1 MKRIQ
6 IEIKNGYGIVD
17 FNHTFEYEDGKNGSY
32 CHFYGLY
39 AQNGTMKS
47 SFAKTLSNYSKE
59 EAVADEIYQVSGS
72 CTVSGIDPE
81 NILSYPSYD
90 GRVYLSDNA
99 AYLVANQEAKD
110 VYAKASKDVIEAFNK
125 LKSKVS
131 GVTKTKD
138 DNSEVVI
145 EDYYRRFVSKE
156 QVNSVTLPAVIT
168 LLRASLPEIKQ
179 GKIQFCDI
187 SLNVFNSSNFKKFI
201 TNKKY
206 RNFFGSLVK
215 AYDEMCASPTYFRGG
230 FDSSSA
236 HKLIKAL
243 DKSNYFSAKHEV
255 VLRDNEDRTTKNIN
269 NKEELENYLKTDFD
283 RIIERYPDLKPAL
296 NQLIADFS
304 VGTNGEARR
313 IIEDK
318 SRRDILLFMGDED
331 RFYKNMWFGYLS
343 GCIEEIENLL
353 KVHDGSKSKIEEAL
367 EKADDAD
374 TEWQDVKDVFND
386 RFSSLPY
393 RIDIVNKKDTIVED
407 LVPPVFE
414 FKFRN
419 PRNPSM
425 PYKEHPDNS
434 GQLSML
440 GRVLSNGER
449 KALYLL
455 NIIFDVKKKLKDGV
469 DTLLILDDIV
479 ESFDYRNKYAFFEYL
494 QELASQNSQLYII
507 SLTHNFD
514 FFRLVYEKL
523 YPKNEKQFRLV
534 ISDENNNLSA
544 EEMFDPRVFGNYK
557 KDAATDKS
565 AWVTM
570 IPFARN
576 IVEFQHGKSHDDYK
590 KLTRALH
597 TLDNEVTIGHIQQ
610 YLQTIVKVADT
621 PFDKSLN
628 IHEAIIMHAKEV
640 AAATSDGFSLKDNL
654 VLAIGTRLCIERYI
668 ISKISE
674 EDYRNAVSKE
684 RDLTRKLLILY
695 SNNCSDPNKQIY
707 LKMFNKAAAIVDGTI
722 HINSFMYEPLVDVGT
737 WEMKKMFNEIYDKTN
752 PLGEL

>member
-1 MKRIQ
+1 MKSIQ

-17 FNHTFEYEDGKNGSY
+17 FNHDFVYEDGKNGSY

-47 SFAKTLSNYSKE
+47 SFAKTLFNYSKGI
-59 EAVADEIYQVSGS
+59 AVSDEIYQIPGS
-72 CTVSGIDPE
+72 CVVSGIEQE
-81 NILSYPSYD
+81 NVLSYPSYD
-90 GRVYLSDNA
+90 GRVCLSENA
-99 AYLVANQEAKD
+99 TYLVANQEAKD
-110 VYAKASKDVIEAFNK
+110 VYAEASKDVIKAFDK

-131 GVTKTKD
+131 VVTKTKD
-138 DNSEVVI
+138 DDSETVI

-156 QVNSVTLPAVIT
+156 QADSVTLPAVIA
-168 LLRASLPEIKQ
+168 LLKANLPEIKQ
-179 GKIQFCDI
+179 GKAQFCDI
-187 SLNVFNSSNFKKFI
+187 SLRVFNSANFRNFI
-201 TNKKY
+201 TKERY
-206 RNFFGSLVK
+206 RGVFDRLVK
-215 AYDEMCASPTYFRGG
+215 AYDAMCASPTYYREG

-236 HKLIKAL
+236 HTLIKAL
-243 DKSNYFSAKHEV
+243 EKSKYFNAKHEV
-255 VLRDNEDRTTKNIN
+255 VLRDSEDKRTKNIN
-269 NKEELENYLKTDFD
+269 NKEEMESYLKTDFD
-283 RIIERYPDLKPAL
+283 RIVEADPGIKKPL
-296 NQLIADFS
+296 DQLIADFS

-343 GCIEEIENLL
+343 GCVEEIENLL
-353 KVHDGSKSKIEEAL
+353 KVNDESKSKIEEAL
-367 EKADDAD
+367 KKADAAD

-393 RIDIVNKKDTIVED
+393 RIDIANKKDAIVED
-407 LVPPVFE
+407 LISPIFE

-425 PYKEHPDNS
+425 PYKERPDNS
-434 GQLSML
+434 GQLSVL

-469 DTLLILDDIV
+469 DTLLVLDDV
-479 ESFDYRNKYAFFEYL
+479 MESFDYRNKYAFFEYL
-494 QELASQNSQLYII
+494 QELASQNSHLYII

-544 EEMFDPRVFGNYK
+544 EEMFDPRVFGKYK

-590 KLTRALH
+590 ELTKALH
-597 TLDNEVTIGHIQQ
+597 TINNDVTIEDIQQ
-610 YLQTIVKVADT
+610 YLQSIISVADT
-621 PFDKSLN
+621 PFNRSLS
-628 IHEAIIMHAKEV
+628 IYEAIIMHAKEV

-695 SNNCSDPNKQIY
+695 SNNCSDPNKQTY

>member
-1 MKRIQ
+1 MKSIQ
-6 IEIKNGYGIVD
+6 IEIKNSYGIVD
-17 FNHTFEYEDGKNGSY
+17 LKHNFEYKGDTKEGCCN
-32 CHFYGLY
+32 FYGLY

-47 SFAKTLSNYSKE
+47 SFAKTLLNRSKGLTIS
-59 EAVADEIYQVSGS
+59 DEIYNILGS
-72 CTVSGIDPE
+72 CTVSGIEPE

-90 GRVYLSDNA
+90 GRVYLSESA
-99 AYLVANQEAKD
+99 THLVANQEAKK
-110 VYAKASKDVIEAFNK
+110 VYAEASKDVIEAFSK
-125 LKSKVS
+125 LKSKIS
-131 GVTKTKD
+131 EVTKTKD
-138 DNSEVVI
+138 DGGETVI

-156 QVNSVTLPAVIT
+156 QVDSVTLPAVIT
-168 LLRASLPEIKQ
+168 LLKANLSEIKQ
-179 GKIQFCDI
+179 GKIQFCDMPL
-187 SLNVFNSSNFKKFI
+187 SVFNSDNFRKFI
-201 TNKKY
+201 TKKEY
-206 RNFFGSLVK
+206 RGTFDRLVK
-215 AYDEMCASPTYFRGG
+215 AYDDMRSSPTYFREG

-236 HKLIKAL
+236 YTLIKAL
-243 DKSNYFSAKHEV
+243 DKSKYFKAKHEV
-255 VLRDNEDRTTKNIN
+255 VLRDNEDKTTENIN
-269 NKEELENYLKTDFD
+269 SKEELETYLKTDFD
-283 RIIERYPDLKPAL
+283 RIIEKYPGLESAL
-296 NQLIADFS
+296 NRLIADFS
-304 VGTNGEARR
+304 VGTKGEVRR

-331 RFYKNMWFGYLS
+331 RFYKNMWFGYLR
-343 GCIEEIENLL
+343 GCVEEIENLL
-353 KVHDGSKSKIEEAL
+353 KVHDYSKSKIEEAL
-367 EKADDAD
+367 EKADKAD
-374 TEWQDVKDVFND
+374 TEWKDVIDIFND

-393 RIDIVNKKDTIVED
+393 RIDIANKKDAIVED
-407 LVPPVFE
+407 LVSPIFE

-425 PYKEHPDNS
+425 PYRERPDNL
-434 GQLSML
+434 GQLSVL

-469 DTLLILDDIV
+469 DTLLVLDDVV

-494 QELASQNSQLYII
+494 QELASQNSHLYII

-523 YPKNEKQFRLV
+523 YPKNKEQFRLV

-576 IVEFQHGKSHDDYK
+576 IVEFQHGKTHDDYK
-590 KLTRALH
+590 ELTRALH
-597 TLDNEVTIGHIQQ
+597 TMSSNVTVGDVQQ
-610 YLQTIVKVADT
+610 CLQSIISITDT
-621 PFDKSLN
+621 PFDRSLN
-628 IHEAIIMHAKEV
+628 IHKAIILYAKEV
-640 AAATSDGFSLKDNL
+640 AADTSDGFSLKDNL

-668 ISKISE
+668 ISKISK
-674 EDYRNAVSKE
+674 EDYSNAVSKE

-695 SNNCSDPNKQIY
+695 SNNCSDPKKQT
-707 LKMFNKAAAIVDGTI
+707 LSKMFNKAVAIVDGTI
-722 HINSFMYEPLVDVGT
+722 HINSFMYEPLVDIGT

>member
-1 MKRIQ
+1 MKSIQ

-17 FNHTFEYEDGKNGSY
+17 FKHDFKYEDDKNGNY

-47 SFAKTLSNYSKE
+47 SFAKTLSNYSKG

-81 NILSYPSYD
+81 NILSYPSYG

-110 VYAKASKDVIEAFNK
+110 VYTKASKDVIEAFNK

-131 GVTKTKD
+131 EVTKTKD
-138 DNSEVVI
+138 GGDEAII
-145 EDYYRRFVSKE
+145 EDYYRRFVTKE
-156 QVNSVTLPAVIT
+156 EVVSITLPAVIT
-168 LLRASLPEIKQ
+168 LLKANLPEIKK
-179 GKIQFCDI
+179 GKIQFCDV

-201 TNKKY
+201 TKEKY
-206 RNFFGSLVK
+206 RGLFDRLVK
-215 AYDEMCASPTYFRGG
+215 AYDEMRASPTYYREG

-236 HKLIKAL
+236 HTLIKAL
-243 DKSNYFSAKHEV
+243 EKSKYFNAKHEV
-255 VLRDNEDRTTKNIN
+255 VLKDGEDKRTKNIN

-283 RIIERYPDLKPAL
+283 RIIEKYPDPGDALKK
-296 NQLIADFS
+296 LIEDFS

-353 KVHDGSKSKIEEAL
+353 KVNDESKSKIEEAL
-367 EKADDAD
+367 KNADNAD
-374 TEWQDVKDVFND
+374 TDWQDVIDIFND

-393 RIDIVNKKDTIVED
+393 RIDIANKKDAIVED
-407 LVPPVFE
+407 LISPIFE

-425 PYKEHPDNS
+425 PYRERPDNS

-469 DTLLILDDIV
+469 DTLLVLDDVV
-479 ESFDYRNKYAFFEYL
+479 ESFDYRNKYTFFEYL
-494 QELASQNSQLYII
+494 QELASQNNHLYII

-523 YPKNEKQFRLV
+523 YPKNEEQFRLV

-576 IVEFQHGKSHDDYK
+576 IVEFQHGKTQQYK
-590 KLTRALH
+590 ELTRALH
-597 TLDNEVTIGHIQQ
+597 TMISNVTVGDIQQ
-610 YLQTIVKVADT
+610 YLQSIISVTGT
-621 PFDKSLN
+621 PFDESLN
-628 IHEAIIMHAKEV
+628 IHEAIILYAKEV
-640 AAATSDGFSLKDNL
+640 AADTSDGFSLKDNL
-654 VLAIGTRLCIERYI
+654 VLAIGTRLCYQ
-668 ISKISE
+668 
-674 EDYRNAVSKE
+674 
-684 RDLTRKLLILY
+684 
-695 SNNCSDPNKQIY
+695 SNIRRRLQECCKQR
-707 LKMFNKAAAIVDGTI
+707 A
-722 HINSFMYEPLVDVGT
+722 
-737 WEMKKMFNEIYDKTN
+737 
-752 PLGEL
+752 

>member
-1 MKRIQ
+1 MKSIQ

-17 FNHTFEYEDGKNGSY
+17 FKHKFEYKDGTTGGCCN
-32 CHFYGLY
+32 FYGLY

-47 SFAKTLSNYSKE
+47 SFAKTLSNYSKGD
-59 EAVADEIYQVSGS
+59 AVADEIYQVSGS
-72 CTVSGIDPE
+72 CTVSGIEPE

-90 GRVYLSDNA
+90 GRVYLSENA
-99 AYLVANQEAKD
+99 TYLVANQEAKE
-110 VYAKASKDVIEAFNK
+110 VYAEASKDVIKAFNK
-125 LKSKVS
+125 LKSKIS
-131 GVTKTKD
+131 EVTKTKD
-138 DNSEVVI
+138 GDGATVI
-145 EDYYRRFVSKE
+145 EDYYRRFITKE
-156 QVNSVTLPAVIT
+156 QVASITLPAVIT
-168 LLRASLPEIKQ
+168 LLKANLPEIKK
-179 GKIQFCDI
+179 GKIQFCDV
-187 SLNVFNSSNFKKFI
+187 SLNMFNSSNFKKFI
-201 TNKKY
+201 TKKEY
-206 RNFFGSLVK
+206 RGLFDRLVK
-215 AYDEMCASPTYFRGG
+215 AYDEMCASPTYYREG

-243 DKSNYFSAKHEV
+243 EKSKYFNAKHEV
-255 VLRDNEDRTTKNIN
+255 VLKDGEDKRTKNIN

-283 RIIERYPDLKPAL
+283 RIIEKYPDLGDAL
-296 NQLIADFS
+296 KKLIEDFS

-353 KVHDGSKSKIEEAL
+353 KVNDESKSKIEEAL
-367 EKADDAD
+367 KNADNAD
-374 TEWQDVKDVFND
+374 TDWQDVIDIFND

-393 RIDIVNKKDTIVED
+393 RIDIANKKDAIVED
-407 LVPPVFE
+407 LISPIFE

-425 PYKEHPDNS
+425 PYKERPDNS

-455 NIIFDVKKKLKDGV
+455 NIIFDVKKKLKDGA
-469 DTLLILDDIV
+469 DTLLVLDDVV

-523 YPKNEKQFRLV
+523 YPKNKEQFRLV
-534 ISDENNNLSA
+534 ISDEKNNLSA

-557 KDAATDKS
+557 KDATTDKS

-590 KLTRALH
+590 ELTKALH
-597 TLDNEVTIGHIQQ
+597 TINNDVTIEDIQQ
-610 YLQTIVKVADT
+610 YLQSIISVADT
-621 PFDKSLN
+621 PFNRSLS
-628 IHEAIIMHAKEV
+628 IYEAIIMHAKEV

-695 SNNCSDPNKQIY
+695 SNNCSDPNKQTY

-737 WEMKKMFNEIYDKTN
+737 WEMKKMFNEICNKTN

>member
-17 FNHTFEYEDGKNGSY
+17 FKHDFKYEDDKNGNY

-47 SFAKTLSNYSKE
+47 SFAKTLSNYSKG

-72 CTVSGIDPE
+72 CTVSGIDPA

-90 GRVYLSDNA
+90 GRVYLSENA
-99 AYLVANQEAKD
+99 TYLVANQEAKE
-110 VYAKASKDVIEAFNK
+110 VYAEASKDVIKAFNK
-125 LKSKVS
+125 LKSKIS
-131 GVTKTKD
+131 EVTKTKD
-138 DNSEVVI
+138 GDGATVI
-145 EDYYRRFVSKE
+145 EDYYRRFITKE
-156 QVNSVTLPAVIT
+156 QVASITLPAVIT
-168 LLRASLPEIKQ
+168 LLKANLPEIKK
-179 GKIQFCDI
+179 GKIQFCDV
-187 SLNVFNSSNFKKFI
+187 SLNMFNSSNFKKFI
-201 TNKKY
+201 TKKEY
-206 RNFFGSLVK
+206 RGLFDRLVK
-215 AYDEMCASPTYFRGG
+215 AYDEMCASPTYYREG

-243 DKSNYFSAKHEV
+243 EKSKYFNAKHEV
-255 VLRDNEDRTTKNIN
+255 VLKDGEDKRTKNIN

-283 RIIERYPDLKPAL
+283 RIIEKYPDLGDAL
-296 NQLIADFS
+296 KKLIEDFS

-353 KVHDGSKSKIEEAL
+353 KVNDESKSKIEEAL
-367 EKADDAD
+367 KNADNAD
-374 TEWQDVKDVFND
+374 TDWQDVIDIFND

-393 RIDIVNKKDTIVED
+393 RIDIANKKDAIVED
-407 LVPPVFE
+407 LISPIFE

-425 PYKEHPDNS
+425 PYKERPDNS

-455 NIIFDVKKKLKDGV
+455 NIIFDVKKKLKDGA
-469 DTLLILDDIV
+469 DTLLVLDDVV

-494 QELASQNSQLYII
+494 QELASQNSHLYII

-523 YPKNEKQFRLV
+523 YPKNKEQFRLV
-534 ISDENNNLSA
+534 ISDEKNNLSA
-544 EEMFDPRVFGNYK
+544 EEMFDPRVFGSYK
-557 KDAATDKS
+557 KDAARDKS

-597 TLDNEVTIGHIQQ
+597 TIDNEATVGHIQQ
-610 YLQTIVKVADT
+610 YLQTIVNIADT

-628 IHEAIIMHAKEV
+628 IHEAIIMRAKEV
-640 AAATSDGFSLKDNL
+640 AAATSDCFSLKDNL

-737 WEMKKMFNEIYDKTN
+737 WEMKKMFNEICNKTN

>member
-1 MKRIQ
+1 
-6 IEIKNGYGIVD
+6 
-17 FNHTFEYEDGKNGSY
+17 
-32 CHFYGLY
+32 
-39 AQNGTMKS
+39 MKS
-47 SFAKTLSNYSKE
+47 SFAKTLLNRSKGLTIS
-59 EAVADEIYQVSGS
+59 DEIYNILGS
-72 CTVSGIDPE
+72 CTVSGIEPE

-90 GRVYLSDNA
+90 GRVYLSESA
-99 AYLVANQEAKD
+99 THLVANQEAKK
-110 VYAKASKDVIEAFNK
+110 VYAEASKDVIEAFSK
-125 LKSKVS
+125 LKSKIS
-131 GVTKTKD
+131 EVTKTKD
-138 DNSEVVI
+138 DGSETVI

-156 QVNSVTLPAVIT
+156 QVDSVTLPAVIT
-168 LLRASLPEIKQ
+168 LLRANLSEVKQ
-179 GKIQFCDI
+179 GKIQFCDMPL
-187 SLNVFNSSNFKKFI
+187 SVFNSDNFRKFI
-201 TNKKY
+201 TKKEY
-206 RNFFGSLVK
+206 RGTFDRLVK
-215 AYDEMCASPTYFRGG
+215 AYDEMRSSPTYFREG

-236 HKLIKAL
+236 YTLIKAL
-243 DKSNYFSAKHEV
+243 DKSKYFKAKHGV
-255 VLRDNEDRTTKNIN
+255 VLRDNEDKTTESIN
-269 NKEELENYLKTDFD
+269 SKEELETYLKTDFD
-283 RIIERYPDLKPAL
+283 RIIEKYPGLESAL
-296 NQLIADFS
+296 NRLIADFS
-304 VGTNGEARR
+304 VGTKGEVRR

-331 RFYKNMWFGYLS
+331 RFYKNMWFGYLR
-343 GCIEEIENLL
+343 GCVEEIENLL
-353 KVHDGSKSKIEEAL
+353 KVHDYSKSKIEEAL
-367 EKADDAD
+367 EKADKAD
-374 TEWQDVKDVFND
+374 TEWKDVIDIFND

-393 RIDIVNKKDTIVED
+393 RIDIANKKDAIVED
-407 LVPPVFE
+407 LVSPIFE

-425 PYKEHPDNS
+425 PYRERPDNL
-434 GQLSML
+434 GQLSVL

-469 DTLLILDDIV
+469 DTLLVLDDVV

-494 QELASQNSQLYII
+494 QELASQNSHLYII

-523 YPKNEKQFRLV
+523 YPKNKKQFRLV

-544 EEMFDPRVFGNYK
+544 EEMFDSRVFGNYK

-576 IVEFQHGKSHDDYK
+576 IVEFQHDKTHDDYK
-590 KLTRALH
+590 ELTRALH
-597 TLDNEVTIGHIQQ
+597 TMSSNVTVGDIQQ
-610 YLQTIVKVADT
+610 CLQSIISVTDT
-621 PFDKSLN
+621 PFDESLN
-628 IHEAIIMHAKEV
+628 IHEVIILHAKEV
-640 AAATSDGFSLKDNL
+640 AADTSDGFSLKNNL

>member
-1 MKRIQ
+1 MKSIQ
-6 IEIKNGYGIVD
+6 IEIKNSYGIVD
-17 FNHTFEYEDGKNGSY
+17 FNHNFEYKGDTKEGCCN
-32 CHFYGLY
+32 FYGLY

-47 SFAKTLSNYSKE
+47 SFAKTLLNRSKGLTIS
-59 EAVADEIYQVSGS
+59 DEIYNILGS
-72 CTVSGIDPE
+72 CTVSGIEPE

-90 GRVYLSDNA
+90 GRVYLSESA
-99 AYLVANQEAKD
+99 THLVANQEAKK
-110 VYAKASKDVIEAFNK
+110 VYAEASKDVIETFSK
-125 LKSKVS
+125 LKSKIS
-131 GVTKTKD
+131 EVTKTKD
-138 DNSEVVI
+138 DGSETVI

-156 QVNSVTLPAVIT
+156 QVDSVTLPAVIT
-168 LLRASLPEIKQ
+168 LLRANLSEIKQ
-179 GKIQFCDI
+179 GKIQFCDMPL
-187 SLNVFNSSNFKKFI
+187 SVFNSDNFRKFI
-201 TNKKY
+201 TKKEY
-206 RNFFGSLVK
+206 RGTFDRLVK
-215 AYDEMCASPTYFRGG
+215 AYDEMRSSPTYFREG

-236 HKLIKAL
+236 YTLIKAL
-243 DKSNYFSAKHEV
+243 DKSKYFKAKHGV
-255 VLRDNEDRTTKNIN
+255 VLRDNEDKTTESIN
-269 NKEELENYLKTDFD
+269 SKEELETYLKTDFD
-283 RIIERYPDLKPAL
+283 RIIEKYPGLESAL
-296 NQLIADFS
+296 NRLIADFS
-304 VGTNGEARR
+304 VGTKGEVRR

-331 RFYKNMWFGYLS
+331 RFYKNMWFGYLR
-343 GCIEEIENLL
+343 GCVEEIENLL
-353 KVHDGSKSKIEEAL
+353 KVHDYSKSKIEEAL
-367 EKADDAD
+367 EKADKAD
-374 TEWQDVKDVFND
+374 TEWKDVIDIFND

-393 RIDIVNKKDTIVED
+393 RIDIANKKDAIVED
-407 LVPPVFE
+407 LVSPIFE

-425 PYKEHPDNS
+425 PYRERPDNL
-434 GQLSML
+434 GQLSVL

-469 DTLLILDDIV
+469 DTLLVLDDVV

-494 QELASQNSQLYII
+494 QELASQNSHLYII

-523 YPKNEKQFRLV
+523 YPKNKKQFRLV

-544 EEMFDPRVFGNYK
+544 EEMFDSRVFGNYK

-576 IVEFQHGKSHDDYK
+576 IVEFQHDKTHDDYK
-590 KLTRALH
+590 ELTRALH
-597 TLDNEVTIGHIQQ
+597 TMSSNVTVGDIQQ
-610 YLQTIVKVADT
+610 CLQSIISVTDT

-628 IHEAIIMHAKEV
+628 IHEAIILHAKEV
-640 AAATSDGFSLKDNL
+640 AADTSDGFSLKNNL

-674 EDYRNAVSKE
+674 EDYINAVSKE

-695 SNNCSDPNKQIY
+695 SNNCSDPNKQTY

>member
-1 MKRIQ
+1 MKSIQ

-17 FNHTFEYEDGKNGSY
+17 FKHKFEYKDGTTRGCCN
-32 CHFYGLY
+32 FYGLY

-47 SFAKTLSNYSKE
+47 SFAKTLFNYSKG
-59 EAVADEIYQVSGS
+59 VVVSDEIYQIPGS
-72 CTVSGIDPE
+72 CVVSGIEQE

-90 GRVYLSDNA
+90 GRVYLSENA
-99 AYLVANQEAKD
+99 TYLVANQEAKKI
-110 VYAKASKDVIEAFNK
+110 YAEASKDVIEAFNK
-125 LKSKVS
+125 LKSKIS
-131 GVTKTKD
+131 EVTKKKD
-138 DNSEVVI
+138 GDSESVI
-145 EDYYRRFVSKE
+145 EDYYYRFVSEE

-168 LLRASLPEIKQ
+168 LLRANLPEIKQ

-187 SLNVFNSSNFKKFI
+187 SLNVFNSFNFKKFI

-206 RNFFGSLVK
+206 RGFFGSLVK
-215 AYDEMCASPTYFRGG
+215 AYDEMCASPTYYREG

-236 HKLIKAL
+236 HTLIKAL
-243 DKSNYFSAKHEV
+243 EKSKYFNAKHEV
-255 VLRDNEDRTTKNIN
+255 VLKDGEDKRTKNIN

-283 RIIERYPDLKPAL
+283 RIIELYPNLKAAL

-304 VGTNGEARR
+304 VGTNGEVRR

-343 GCIEEIENLL
+343 GCIEEIESLL

-367 EKADDAD
+367 KKADNAD
-374 TEWQDVKDVFND
+374 TEWQDVIDIFND

-393 RIDIVNKKDTIVED
+393 RIDIANKKDAIVED
-407 LVPPVFE
+407 LVSPIFE

-425 PYKEHPDNS
+425 PYKERPDNS

-469 DTLLILDDIV
+469 DTLLVLDDVV

-494 QELASQNSQLYII
+494 QELVSQNSHLYII

-523 YPKNEKQFRLV
+523 YPKNEEQFRLV

-544 EEMFDPRVFGNYK
+544 EEMFNPRVFGNYK
-557 KDAATDKS
+557 KDAAIDKS

-576 IVEFQHGKSHDDYK
+576 IVEFQHGKTQQYK
-590 KLTRALH
+590 ELTRALH
-597 TLDNEVTIGHIQQ
+597 TMSSNVTVGDIQQ
-610 YLQTIVKVADT
+610 YLQSIISVTGT
-621 PFDKSLN
+621 PFDESLN
-628 IHEAIIMHAKEV
+628 IHEAIILYAKEV
-640 AAATSDGFSLKDNL
+640 AADTSDGFSLKDNL

-668 ISKISE
+668 ISLISE

-695 SNNCSDPNKQIY
+695 SNSCSDSNKQT
-707 LKMFNKAAAIVDGTI
+707 LSKMFNKAAAIVDGTI

-737 WEMKKMFNEIYDKTN
+737 WEMKKIFNEIYHETN

>member
-1 MKRIQ
+1 MKSIQ
-6 IEIKNGYGIVD
+6 IEIKNGYGIVNFKHNFD
-17 FNHTFEYEDGKNGSY
+17 YEDGKNGSY

-47 SFAKTLSNYSKE
+47 SFAKTLSNYSKG

-72 CTVSGIDPE
+72 CTVLGIDPE
-81 NILSYPSYD
+81 NILSYPSYG
-90 GRVYLSDNA
+90 GRVYLSESA
-99 AYLVANQEAKD
+99 TYLVANQGAKD

-125 LKSKVS
+125 LKSKIS
-131 GVTKTKD
+131 EVTKTKD
-138 DNSEVVI
+138 DDSEAVI
-145 EDYYRRFVSKE
+145 EDYYRRFVSKK
-156 QVNSVTLPAVIT
+156 QVDSVTLPAVIT
-168 LLRASLPEIKQ
+168 LLKANLPKIKQ

-201 TNKKY
+201 TNEKY
-206 RNFFGSLVK
+206 SGLFGGLVK
-215 AYDEMCASPTYFRGG
+215 AYDEMRASPTYYREG

-236 HKLIKAL
+236 HTLIRAL
-243 DKSNYFSAKHEV
+243 EKSKYFNAEHEV
-255 VLRDNEDRTTKNIN
+255 VLKDSENKRTKNIN

-283 RIIERYPDLKPAL
+283 RIIESYPNLRAAL
-296 NQLIADFS
+296 NQLIVDFS
-304 VGTNGEARR
+304 IGTNSEVRR
-313 IIEDK
+313 IIEDE

-353 KVHDGSKSKIEEAL
+353 KVHNEAEPKIKEAL
-367 EKADDAD
+367 EKADNAG
-374 TEWQDVKDVFND
+374 TEWQNVVDIFND

-393 RIDIVNKKDTIVED
+393 RIDIVNKKDTIVDD
-407 LVPPVFE
+407 LVSPIFE

-419 PRNPSM
+419 PRKPHK
-425 PYKEHPDNS
+425 PYTERPDNS
-434 GQLSML
+434 GQLGML

-455 NIIFDVKKKLKDGV
+455 NIIFDVKKKLNDGV
-469 DTLLILDDIV
+469 DILLVLDDVV

-494 QELASQNSQLYII
+494 QELASQNSHLYII

-523 YPKNEKQFRLV
+523 YPKNKEQFRLV
-534 ISDENNNLSA
+534 ISDEKNNLTT

-557 KDAATDKS
+557 KDATKDKS

-576 IVEFQHGKSHDDYK
+576 IVEFQYGKDHDGYK
-590 KLTRALH
+590 ELTKALH
-597 TLDNEVTIGHIQQ
+597 TINNDVTIEDIQQ
-610 YLQTIVKVADT
+610 YLQSIISVADT
-621 PFDKSLN
+621 PFNRSLS
-628 IHEAIIMHAKEV
+628 IYEAIIMHAKKV
-640 AAATSDGFSLKDNL
+640 AATTSDGFSLKDNL

-695 SNNCSDPNKQIY
+695 SNNCSDPNKQTY
-707 LKMFNKAAAIVDGTI
+707 LKMFNKAATIVDGTI

-737 WEMKKMFNEIYDKTN
+737 WEMKKTFNEIYEKTN

>member
-1 MKRIQ
+1 MKSIQ

-17 FNHTFEYEDGKNGSY
+17 FNHDFVYEDGKNGSY

-47 SFAKTLSNYSKE
+47 SFAKTLLDHSKGL
-59 EAVADEIYQVSGS
+59 VVSDEIYNIPGI
-72 CTVSGIDPE
+72 CTVSGIEPE

-90 GRVYLSDNA
+90 GRVWLSDSA
-99 AYLVANQEAKD
+99 TYLVANQEAKD
-110 VYAKASKDVIEAFNK
+110 VYAKASKDVVEAFNK
-125 LKSKVS
+125 LKSKIS
-131 GVTKTKD
+131 EVTKMKD
-138 DNSEVVI
+138 DDSKSAI

-156 QVNSVTLPAVIT
+156 QVDSVTLPAVIT
-168 LLRASLPEIKQ
+168 LLRANLPEIKQ

-187 SLNVFNSSNFKKFI
+187 SLNVFNSFNFKKFI

-206 RNFFGSLVK
+206 RGFFGNLVK
-215 AYDEMCASPTYFRGG
+215 AYDEMCASPTYYREG

-236 HKLIKAL
+236 HTLIKAL
-243 DKSNYFSAKHEV
+243 EKSKYFNAKHEV
-255 VLRDNEDRTTKNIN
+255 VLKDGEDKRTKNIN

-343 GCIEEIENLL
+343 GCVEEIENLL
-353 KVHDGSKSKIEEAL
+353 KVHDESKSKIEEAL
-367 EKADDAD
+367 KKADDAE
-374 TEWQDVKDVFND
+374 TEWQDVIDIFND

-393 RIDIVNKKDTIVED
+393 RIDIANKKDTIVED
-407 LVPPVFE
+407 LVSPVFE

-419 PRNPSM
+419 PRNPGM
-425 PYKEHPDNS
+425 PYKERPDNS
-434 GQLSML
+434 GQLSIL
-440 GRVLSNGER
+440 GRALSNGER

-455 NIIFDVKKKLKDGV
+455 NIICDVKKKLKDGV
-469 DTLLILDDIV
+469 DTLLVLDDVV

-523 YPKNEKQFRLV
+523 YPKNKEQFRLV
-534 ISDENNNLSA
+534 ISDEKNNLSA

-576 IVEFQHGKSHDDYK
+576 IVEFQYGKDHVDYK
-590 KLTRALH
+590 ELTKALH
-597 TLDNEVTIGHIQQ
+597 TINNDVTIEDIQQ
-610 YLQTIVKVADT
+610 YLQSIISVADT
-621 PFDKSLN
+621 PFNRSLS
-628 IHEAIIMHAKEV
+628 IYEAIIIHAKEV

-674 EDYRNAVSKE
+674 EDYRKAVSKE

-707 LKMFNKAAAIVDGTI
+707 LKMFNKAAAIVDGAI

-737 WEMKKMFNEIYDKTN
+737 WEMKKMFNDIYHRTN

>member
-1 MKRIQ
+1 MKSIQ
-6 IEIKNGYGIVD
+6 IEIKNSYGIVD
-17 FNHTFEYEDGKNGSY
+17 FKHNFEYKDDTKGS
-32 CHFYGLY
+32 CCNFYGLY

-47 SFAKTLSNYSKE
+47 SFAKTLLNHSKGL
-59 EAVADEIYQVSGS
+59 VVSDEIYNIPGS
-72 CTVSGIDPE
+72 CIVSGIEPE

-90 GRVYLSDNA
+90 GRVYLFESA
-99 AYLVANQEAKD
+99 THLVANQEAKD
-110 VYAKASKDVIEAFNK
+110 VYAKASKDVIEAFGK
-125 LKSKVS
+125 LKSKIS
-131 GVTKTKD
+131 EVTKTKGD
-138 DNSEVVI
+138 DSEAVI

-156 QVNSVTLPAVIT
+156 KVNSVTLPAVIT
-168 LLRASLPEIKQ
+168 LLRANLPEIKQ

-187 SLNVFNSSNFKKFI
+187 PLNVFNSDNFRKFI
-201 TNKKY
+201 TKEKY
-206 RNFFGSLVK
+206 RGTFGRLVK
-215 AYDEMCASPTYFRGG
+215 AYDEMRSSPTYFREG

-236 HKLIKAL
+236 SKLIKAL
-243 DKSNYFSAKHEV
+243 EKSNYFNAKHEV
-255 VLRDNEDRTTKNIN
+255 VLRDNEDRATKNIN
-269 NKEELENYLKTDFD
+269 SKEELENYLKTDLD
-283 RIIERYPDLKPAL
+283 RIIEKYPNLRDAL

-353 KVHDGSKSKIEEAL
+353 KVHDDSKSKIEEAL
-367 EKADDAD
+367 NKADKAD
-374 TEWQDVKDVFND
+374 TEWKDVNDIFND

-393 RIDIVNKKDTIVED
+393 RIDIANKKDTIVED
-407 LVPPVFE
+407 LVPPIFE

-419 PRNPSM
+419 PRNPNM
-425 PYKEHPDNS
+425 PYMERPDNS

-469 DTLLILDDIV
+469 DTLLVLDDVV

-494 QELASQNSQLYII
+494 QELASQNSHLYII

-576 IVEFQHGKSHDDYK
+576 IVEFQYDKTHGDYK
-590 KLTRALH
+590 ELTKALH
-597 TLDNEVTIGHIQQ
+597 TISRDVTVGDIQQ
-610 YLQTIVKVADT
+610 YLQSIISVTDT
-621 PFDKSLN
+621 PFDESLN
-628 IHEAIIMHAKEV
+628 IHEAIILHAKEV
-640 AAATSDGFSLKDNL
+640 ATDTSDGFSLKDNL

-668 ISKISE
+668 ISLISE

-695 SNNCSDPNKQIY
+695 SNNCSDPNKQT
-707 LKMFNKAAAIVDGTI
+707 LSKMFNKAAAIVDGTI

-737 WEMKKMFNEIYDKTN
+737 WEMKKMFNDIYHRTN

>member
-1 MKRIQ
+1 MKSIQ

-17 FNHTFEYEDGKNGSY
+17 FKHDFKYEDDKNGNY

-47 SFAKTLSNYSKE
+47 SFAKTLSNYSKG

-90 GRVYLSDNA
+90 GLVYLSENA
-99 AYLVANQEAKD
+99 TYLVANQEAKE
-110 VYAKASKDVIEAFNK
+110 VYAEASKDVIKAFNK
-125 LKSKVS
+125 LKFKISE
-131 GVTKTKD
+131 VTKTKD
-138 DNSEVVI
+138 GDGATVI
-145 EDYYRRFVSKE
+145 EDYYRRFITKE
-156 QVNSVTLPAVIT
+156 QVASITLPAVIT
-168 LLRASLPEIKQ
+168 LLKANLPEIKK
-179 GKIQFCDI
+179 GKIQFCDV
-187 SLNVFNSSNFKKFI
+187 SLNMFNSSNFKKFI
-201 TNKKY
+201 TKKEY
-206 RNFFGSLVK
+206 RGLFDRLVK
-215 AYDEMCASPTYFRGG
+215 AYDEMCASPTYYREG

-243 DKSNYFSAKHEV
+243 EKSKYFNAKHEV
-255 VLRDNEDRTTKNIN
+255 VLKDGEDKRTKNIN

-283 RIIERYPDLKPAL
+283 RIIEKYPDLGDAL
-296 NQLIADFS
+296 KKLIEDFS

-313 IIEDK
+313 IIEDT

-353 KVHDGSKSKIEEAL
+353 KVNDESKSKIEEAL
-367 EKADDAD
+367 KKADDAE
-374 TEWQDVKDVFND
+374 TEWQDVIDIFND

-393 RIDIVNKKDTIVED
+393 RIDIANKKDTIVED
-407 LVPPVFE
+407 LVSPVFE

-419 PRNPSM
+419 PRNPGM
-425 PYKEHPDNS
+425 PYKERPDSS
-434 GQLSML
+434 GQLSIL
-440 GRVLSNGER
+440 GRALSNGER

-455 NIIFDVKKKLKDGV
+455 NIICDVKKKLKDGV
-469 DTLLILDDIV
+469 DTLLVLDDVV

-523 YPKNEKQFRLV
+523 YPKNKEQFRLV
-534 ISDENNNLSA
+534 ISDEKNNLSA
-544 EEMFDPRVFGNYK
+544 EEMFDPRVFGSYK
-557 KDAATDKS
+557 KDAARDKS

-597 TLDNEVTIGHIQQ
+597 TIDNEATVGHIQQ
-610 YLQTIVKVADT
+610 YLQTIVNIADT

-628 IHEAIIMHAKEV
+628 IHEAIIMRAKEV
-640 AAATSDGFSLKDNL
+640 ADATSDCFSLKDNL

-695 SNNCSDPNKQIY
+695 SNNCSDPNKQTY

-737 WEMKKMFNEIYDKTN
+737 WEMKKMFNEICNKTN

>member
-1 MKRIQ
+1 MKSIQ

-17 FNHTFEYEDGKNGSY
+17 FKHDFKYEDDKNGSY

-47 SFAKTLSNYSKE
+47 SFAKTLSNYSKG
-59 EAVADEIYQVSGS
+59 EAVTDEIYQVSGS

-81 NILSYPSYD
+81 NILSYPSYG

-110 VYAKASKDVIEAFNK
+110 VYTKASKDVIEAFNK

-131 GVTKTKD
+131 EVTKTKD
-138 DNSEVVI
+138 GGDEAII
-145 EDYYRRFVSKE
+145 EDYYRRFVTKE
-156 QVNSVTLPAVIT
+156 EVASITLPAVIT
-168 LLRASLPEIKQ
+168 LLKANLPEIKK
-179 GKIQFCDI
+179 GKIQFCDV

-201 TNKKY
+201 TKEKY
-206 RNFFGSLVK
+206 RGLFDRLVK
-215 AYDEMCASPTYFRGG
+215 AYDEMRASPTYYREG
-230 FDSSSA
+230 FDSRSA
-236 HKLIKAL
+236 HTLIKAL
-243 DKSNYFSAKHEV
+243 EKSKYFNAKHEV
-255 VLRDNEDRTTKNIN
+255 VLRDSEDKRTKNIN
-269 NKEELENYLKTDFD
+269 NKEEMESYLKTDFD
-283 RIIERYPDLKPAL
+283 RIIEADPGIEKPL

-313 IIEDK
+313 IIEDI

-343 GCIEEIENLL
+343 GCVEEIENLL
-353 KVHDGSKSKIEEAL
+353 NVHDKSKLKIEEAL
-367 EKADDAD
+367 SKADNAD
-374 TEWQDVKDVFND
+374 TEWQDVIDIFND

-393 RIDIVNKKDTIVED
+393 RIDIANKKDTIVED
-407 LVPPVFE
+407 LISPIFE

-419 PRNPSM
+419 PRNPGM
-425 PYKEHPDNS
+425 PHKERPDNS
-434 GQLSML
+434 GQLSIL
-440 GRVLSNGER
+440 GRALSNGER

-455 NIIFDVKKKLKDGV
+455 NIICDVKKKLKDGV
-469 DTLLILDDIV
+469 DTLLVLDDVV

-523 YPKNEKQFRLV
+523 YPKNKEQFRLV
-534 ISDENNNLSA
+534 ISDEKNNLSA

-557 KDAATDKS
+557 KDATTDKS

-590 KLTRALH
+590 ELTKALH
-597 TLDNEVTIGHIQQ
+597 TINNDVTIEDIQQ
-610 YLQTIVKVADT
+610 YL
-621 PFDKSLN
+621 
-628 IHEAIIMHAKEV
+628 
-640 AAATSDGFSLKDNL
+640 
-654 VLAIGTRLCIERYI
+654 
-668 ISKISE
+668 
-674 EDYRNAVSKE
+674 
-684 RDLTRKLLILY
+684 
-695 SNNCSDPNKQIY
+695 
-707 LKMFNKAAAIVDGTI
+707 
-722 HINSFMYEPLVDVGT
+722 
-737 WEMKKMFNEIYDKTN
+737 
-752 PLGEL
+752 

>member
-47 SFAKTLSNYSKE
+47 SFAKTLSSYSKE

-425 PYKEHPDNS
+425 PYKERPDNS

>member
-1 MKRIQ
+1 MKSIQ
-6 IEIKNGYGIVD
+6 IEIKNSYGIVD
-17 FNHTFEYEDGKNGSY
+17 FKHNFEYKDDRKGS
-32 CHFYGLY
+32 CCNFYGLY

-47 SFAKTLSNYSKE
+47 SFAKTLSNYSKG

-72 CTVSGIDPE
+72 CTVSGIEPE

-90 GRVYLSDNA
+90 GRVWLSDSA
-99 AYLVANQEAKD
+99 TYLVANQEAKE
-110 VYAKASKDVIEAFNK
+110 VYAEASKDVIEAFNK
-125 LKSKVS
+125 LKSKIS
-131 GVTKTKD
+131 EVTKTKD
-138 DNSEVVI
+138 GSDEAII
-145 EDYYRRFVSKE
+145 EDYYRRFVTKE
-156 QVNSVTLPAVIT
+156 EVVSITLPAVIT
-168 LLRASLPEIKQ
+168 LLKANLPEVKK
-179 GKIQFCDI
+179 GKIQFCDV

-201 TNKKY
+201 TKEKY
-206 RNFFGSLVK
+206 RGLFDRLVK
-215 AYDEMCASPTYFRGG
+215 AYDEMRASPTYYREG

-236 HKLIKAL
+236 HTLIKAL
-243 DKSNYFSAKHEV
+243 EKSKYFNAKHEV
-255 VLRDNEDRTTKNIN
+255 VLRDSEDKRTKNIN
-269 NKEELENYLKTDFD
+269 NKEEMESYLKTDFD
-283 RIIERYPDLKPAL
+283 RIIEADPGIEKPL

-313 IIEDK
+313 IIEDT

-353 KVHDGSKSKIEEAL
+353 KVNDESKSKIEEAL
-367 EKADDAD
+367 KKADDAE
-374 TEWQDVKDVFND
+374 TEWQDVIDIFND

-393 RIDIVNKKDTIVED
+393 RIDIANKKDTIVED
-407 LVPPVFE
+407 LVSPIFE

-419 PRNPSM
+419 PRNPSI
-425 PYKEHPDNS
+425 PYKERPDNS
-434 GQLSML
+434 GQLSIL
-440 GRVLSNGER
+440 GRALSNGER

-455 NIIFDVKKKLKDGV
+455 NIICDVKKKLKDGA
-469 DTLLILDDIV
+469 DTLLVLDDVV
-479 ESFDYRNKYAFFEYL
+479 ESFDYRNKYTFFEYL

-523 YPKNEKQFRLV
+523 YPKNKEQFRLV
-534 ISDENNNLSA
+534 ISDENNSLSA

-557 KDAATDKS
+557 KDATTDKS

-590 KLTRALH
+590 ELTKALH
-597 TLDNEVTIGHIQQ
+597 TINNDVTIEDIQQ
-610 YLQTIVKVADT
+610 YLQSIISVADT
-621 PFDKSLN
+621 PFNRSLS
-628 IHEAIIMHAKEV
+628 IYEAIIMHTKEV

-707 LKMFNKAAAIVDGTI
+707 LKMFNKAAAIVDGAI

-737 WEMKKMFNEIYDKTN
+737 WEMKKMFNEIHDKTN

>member
-1 MKRIQ
+1 MKSIQ

-17 FNHTFEYEDGKNGSY
+17 FKHKFEYKDGTTGGCCN
-32 CHFYGLY
+32 FYGLY

-47 SFAKTLSNYSKE
+47 SFAKTLFNYSKGV
-59 EAVADEIYQVSGS
+59 AVSDEIYQIPGS
-72 CTVSGIDPE
+72 CVVSGIEQD

-90 GRVYLSDNA
+90 GRVWLSDSA
-99 AYLVANQEAKD
+99 TYLVANQEAKE
-110 VYAKASKDVIEAFNK
+110 VYVEASKDVIEAFDK
-125 LKSKVS
+125 LKYKISE
-131 GVTKTKD
+131 VTKTKD
-138 DNSEVVI
+138 GDGETVI

-156 QVNSVTLPAVIT
+156 QADSVTLPAVIT
-168 LLRASLPEIKQ
+168 LLRANLPEIKQ

-187 SLNVFNSSNFKKFI
+187 SLNVFNSFNFKKFI

-206 RNFFGSLVK
+206 RGFFGSLVK
-215 AYDEMCASPTYFRGG
+215 AYDEMCASPTYFREG

-236 HKLIKAL
+236 HTLIKAL
-243 DKSNYFSAKHEV
+243 EKSKYFNAKHEV
-255 VLRDNEDRTTKNIN
+255 VLKDGEDKRTKNIN
-269 NKEELENYLKTDFD
+269 NKEELEDYLKTDFD
-283 RIIERYPDLKPAL
+283 RIIELYPNLKAAL

-343 GCIEEIENLL
+343 GCVEEIENLL
-353 KVHDGSKSKIEEAL
+353 NVHDESKLKIEEAL
-367 EKADDAD
+367 SKADNAD
-374 TEWQDVKDVFND
+374 TEWQDVIDIFND

-393 RIDIVNKKDTIVED
+393 RIDIANKKDTIVED
-407 LVPPVFE
+407 LVSPIFE

-419 PRNPSM
+419 PRNPGM
-425 PYKEHPDNS
+425 PYKERPDNS
-434 GQLSML
+434 GQLSIL
-440 GRVLSNGER
+440 GRALSNGER

-455 NIIFDVKKKLKDGV
+455 NIICDVKKKLKDGA
-469 DTLLILDDIV
+469 DTLLVLDDVV

-544 EEMFDPRVFGNYK
+544 EEMFDPRVFGSYK
-557 KDAATDKS
+557 KDAARDKS

-576 IVEFQHGKSHDDYK
+576 IVEFQYGKNHDDYK
-590 KLTRALH
+590 ELTRALH
-597 TLDNEVTIGHIQQ
+597 TLDDEITTGQIQQ
-610 YLQTIVKVADT
+610 HLQSIVSVTDT
-621 PFDKSLN
+621 PFDESLD
-628 IHEAIIMHAKEV
+628 IHEAIIRYAKKV
-640 AAATSDGFSLKDNL
+640 ATNAYDGFSLKDNL

-668 ISKISE
+668 ISKISG
-674 EDYRNAVSKE
+674 EDYRNAVGKK

-695 SNNCSDPNKQIY
+695 SNNCSDPKKQIY

>member
-1 MKRIQ
+1 
-6 IEIKNGYGIVD
+6 
-17 FNHTFEYEDGKNGSY
+17 
-32 CHFYGLY
+32 
-39 AQNGTMKS
+39 
-47 SFAKTLSNYSKE
+47 
-59 EAVADEIYQVSGS
+59 
-72 CTVSGIDPE
+72 
-81 NILSYPSYD
+81 
-90 GRVYLSDNA
+90 
-99 AYLVANQEAKD
+99 
-110 VYAKASKDVIEAFNK
+110 
-125 LKSKVS
+125 
-131 GVTKTKD
+131 
-138 DNSEVVI
+138 
-145 EDYYRRFVSKE
+145 
-156 QVNSVTLPAVIT
+156 
-168 LLRASLPEIKQ
+168 
-179 GKIQFCDI
+179 
-187 SLNVFNSSNFKKFI
+187 
-201 TNKKY
+201 
-206 RNFFGSLVK
+206 
-215 AYDEMCASPTYFRGG
+215 MCASPTYYREG

-236 HKLIKAL
+236 HTLIKAL
-243 DKSNYFSAKHEV
+243 EKSKYFNAKHEV
-255 VLRDNEDRTTKNIN
+255 VLKDGEDKRTKNIN

-283 RIIERYPDLKPAL
+283 RIIELYPNLKAAL

-304 VGTNGEARR
+304 VGTNGEVRR

-343 GCIEEIENLL
+343 GCIEEIESLL

-367 EKADDAD
+367 KKADNAD
-374 TEWQDVKDVFND
+374 TEWQDVIDIFND

-393 RIDIVNKKDTIVED
+393 RIDIANKKDAIVED
-407 LVPPVFE
+407 LVSPIFE

-425 PYKEHPDNS
+425 PYKERPDNS

-469 DTLLILDDIV
+469 DTLLVLDDVV

-494 QELASQNSQLYII
+494 QELVSQNSHLYII

-523 YPKNEKQFRLV
+523 YPKNEEQFRLV

-544 EEMFDPRVFGNYK
+544 EEMFNPRVFGNYK
-557 KDAATDKS
+557 KDAAIDKS

-576 IVEFQHGKSHDDYK
+576 IVEFQHGKTQQYK
-590 KLTRALH
+590 ELTRALH
-597 TLDNEVTIGHIQQ
+597 TMSSNVTVGDIQQ
-610 YLQTIVKVADT
+610 YLQSIISVTGT
-621 PFDKSLN
+621 PFDESLN
-628 IHEAIIMHAKEV
+628 IHEAIILYAKEV
-640 AAATSDGFSLKDNL
+640 AADTSDGFSLKDNL

-668 ISKISE
+668 ISLISE

-695 SNNCSDPNKQIY
+695 SNSCSDSNKQT
-707 LKMFNKAAAIVDGTI
+707 LSKMFNKAAAIVDGTI

-737 WEMKKMFNEIYDKTN
+737 WEMKKIFNEIYHETN

>member
-1 MKRIQ
+1 MKRVQ

-17 FNHTFEYEDGKNGSY
+17 FRHTFEYKDGVKGGCCN
-32 CHFYGLY
+32 FYGLY

-47 SFAKTLSNYSKE
+47 SFAKTLLNHSKGL
-59 EAVADEIYQVSGS
+59 VVSDEIYKIPGS
-72 CTVSGIDPE
+72 CTVLGIKPG

-90 GRVYLSDNA
+90 GRVYLSESA
-99 AYLVANQEAKD
+99 THLVVNQEAKE
-110 VYAKASKDVIEAFNK
+110 VYAAASKDVIEAFNK
-125 LKSKVS
+125 LKSKIS
-131 GVTKTKD
+131 EVTKMKD
-138 DNSEVVI
+138 DDSESVI

-156 QVNSVTLPAVIT
+156 QVDSVTLPAVIT
-168 LLRASLPEIKQ
+168 LLKANLPKIEQ
-179 GKIQFCDI
+179 GKIQFCGI
-187 SLNVFNSSNFKKFI
+187 SLSVLNSDNFRKFI

-206 RNFFGSLVK
+206 CGLFGSLVK
-215 AYDEMCASPTYFRGG
+215 AYDEMRASPTYYREG
-230 FDSSSA
+230 FDSSRAS
-236 HKLIKAL
+236 KLIKAL
-243 DKSNYFSAKHEV
+243 DKSNYFNAKHEV
-255 VLRDNEDRTTKNIN
+255 VLRDNENRTTKNIN
-269 NKEELENYLKTDFD
+269 SKEELENYLKTDLD
-283 RIIERYPDLKPAL
+283 RIIEKYPNLRDAL

-318 SRRDILLFMGDED
+318 SRRDILLFMGGED

-343 GCIEEIENLL
+343 GCIEEIKNLL
-353 KVHDGSKSKIEEAL
+353 KVHNEAELKIKEAL
-367 EKADDAD
+367 EEADNAD
-374 TEWQDVKDVFND
+374 TEWQDVIDIFND

-407 LVPPVFE
+407 LVSPIFE

-419 PRNPSM
+419 PRNPHT
-425 PYKEHPDNS
+425 PYRERPDNS
-434 GQLSML
+434 GQLNML

-455 NIIFDVKKKLKDGV
+455 NIIFDVRKKLKDGV
-469 DTLLILDDIV
+469 DTLLVLDDVV

-494 QELASQNSQLYII
+494 QELASQNSHLYII

-576 IVEFQHGKSHDDYK
+576 IVEFQHGKDHNDYK
-590 KLTRALH
+590 EMTKALH
-597 TLDNEVTIGHIQQ
+597 TMSSNVTVGDIQQ
-610 YLQTIVKVADT
+610 YLQSIISVAGT
-621 PFDKSLN
+621 PFDRSLN
-628 IHEAIIMHAKEV
+628 IHEAIILHAKEV
-640 AAATSDGFSLKDNL
+640 AADTSDGFSLKDNL

-674 EDYRNAVSKE
+674 GDYRNAVSKE

-695 SNNCSDPNKQIY
+695 SNNCSDPNKQTLSKI
-707 LKMFNKAAAIVDGTI
+707 FNKAAVIVDGTI

-737 WEMKKMFNEIYDKTN
+737 WEMKKTFNEIYHKTN

>member
-1 MKRIQ
+1 MKSIQ

-17 FNHTFEYEDGKNGSY
+17 FKHKFEYKDGTTGGCCN
-32 CHFYGLY
+32 FYGLY

-47 SFAKTLSNYSKE
+47 SFAKALFNYSQGT
-59 EAVADEIYQVSGS
+59 AVSDEIYQIPGS
-72 CTVSGIDPE
+72 CVVSGIEPE
-81 NILSYPSYD
+81 DILSYPSYD
-90 GRVYLSDNA
+90 GRVYLSENA
-99 AYLVANQEAKD
+99 THLVANHEAKK
-110 VYAKASKDVIEAFNK
+110 VYAEASKDVIEAFNK
-125 LKSKVS
+125 LKSKIS
-131 GVTKTKD
+131 EVTKKKD
-138 DNSEVVI
+138 DDSGSVI
-145 EDYYRRFVSKE
+145 EDYYYRFVSKE
-156 QVNSVTLPAVIT
+156 QMKSVTLPAVTT
-168 LLRASLPEIKQ
+168 LVRANLPEIKQ
-179 GKIQFCDI
+179 GKAQFCDI
-187 SLNVFNSSNFKKFI
+187 SLDVFNSSNFKKFI

-206 RNFFGSLVK
+206 SGLFGSLVK
-215 AYDEMCASPTYFRGG
+215 AYDEMRASPTYYREG

-236 HKLIKAL
+236 HTLIKAL
-243 DKSNYFSAKHEV
+243 EKSKYFNAKHEV
-255 VLRDNEDRTTKNIN
+255 VLKDGEDKRTKNIN

-283 RIIERYPDLKPAL
+283 RIIELYPNLKAAL

-304 VGTNGEARR
+304 VGTNGEVRR

-343 GCIEEIENLL
+343 GCIEEIESLL

-367 EKADDAD
+367 KKADNAD
-374 TEWQDVKDVFND
+374 TEWQDVIDIFND

-393 RIDIVNKKDTIVED
+393 RIDIANKKDAIVED
-407 LVPPVFE
+407 LVSPIFE

-419 PRNPSM
+419 LRNRNM
-425 PYKEHPDNS
+425 PYRERPDNS

-455 NIIFDVKKKLKDGV
+455 NIIFDVKKKLQDGA
-469 DTLLILDDIV
+469 DTLLVLDDVV

-523 YPKNEKQFRLV
+523 YPKNKEQFRLV
-534 ISDENNNLSA
+534 VSDENNNLSA

-576 IVEFQHGKSHDDYK
+576 IVEFQYGKNHDDYK
-590 KLTRALH
+590 ELTRALH
-597 TLDNEVTIGHIQQ
+597 TLDDEITTGQIQQ
-610 YLQTIVKVADT
+610 HLQSIVSVTDT
-621 PFDKSLN
+621 PFDESLN
-628 IHEAIIMHAKEV
+628 IHEAIIRYAKEV
-640 AAATSDGFSLKDNL
+640 ATNAYDGFSLKDNL

-668 ISKISE
+668 INKISE

-684 RDLTRKLLILY
+684 RDLTRKLLVLY
-695 SNNCSDPNKQIY
+695 SNNCSDSNKQT
-707 LKMFNKAAAIVDGTI
+707 LSKMFNKAAAIVDGTI

-737 WEMKKMFNEIYDKTN
+737 WEMKKMFNEIYHETN

>member
-1 MKRIQ
+1 MKSIQ

-17 FNHTFEYEDGKNGSY
+17 FKHKFEYKDGTTGGCCN
-32 CHFYGLY
+32 FYGLY

-47 SFAKTLSNYSKE
+47 SFAKTLSNYSKG

-72 CTVSGIDPE
+72 CTVSGIEPE

-90 GRVYLSDNA
+90 GRVYLSENA
-99 AYLVANQEAKD
+99 TYLVANQEAKE
-110 VYAKASKDVIEAFNK
+110 VYAEASKDVIKAFNK
-125 LKSKVS
+125 LKSKIS
-131 GVTKTKD
+131 EVTKTKD
-138 DNSEVVI
+138 GDGATVI
-145 EDYYRRFVSKE
+145 EDYYRRFITKE
-156 QVNSVTLPAVIT
+156 QVASITLPAVIT
-168 LLRASLPEIKQ
+168 LLKANLPEIKK
-179 GKIQFCDI
+179 GKIQFCDV
-187 SLNVFNSSNFKKFI
+187 SLNMFNSSNFKKFI
-201 TNKKY
+201 TKKEY
-206 RNFFGSLVK
+206 RGLFDRLVK
-215 AYDEMCASPTYFRGG
+215 AYDEMCASPTYYREG

-243 DKSNYFSAKHEV
+243 EKSKYFNAKHEV
-255 VLRDNEDRTTKNIN
+255 VLKDGEDKRTKNIN

-283 RIIERYPDLKPAL
+283 RIIEKYPDLGDAL
-296 NQLIADFS
+296 KKLIEDFS

-353 KVHDGSKSKIEEAL
+353 KVNDESKSKIEEAL
-367 EKADDAD
+367 KNADNAD
-374 TEWQDVKDVFND
+374 TDWQDVIDIFND

-393 RIDIVNKKDTIVED
+393 RIDIANKKDAIVED
-407 LVPPVFE
+407 LISPIFE

-425 PYKEHPDNS
+425 PYKERPDNS

-455 NIIFDVKKKLKDGV
+455 NIIFDVKKKLKDGA
-469 DTLLILDDIV
+469 DTLLVLDDVV

-523 YPKNEKQFRLV
+523 YPKNKEQFRLV
-534 ISDENNNLSA
+534 ISDEKNNLSA

-557 KDAATDKS
+557 KDATTDKS

-590 KLTRALH
+590 ELTKALH
-597 TLDNEVTIGHIQQ
+597 TINNDVTIEDIQQ
-610 YLQTIVKVADT
+610 YLQSIISVADT
-621 PFDKSLN
+621 PFNRSLS
-628 IHEAIIMHAKEV
+628 IYEAIIMHAKEV

-695 SNNCSDPNKQIY
+695 SNNCSDPNKQTY

-737 WEMKKMFNEIYDKTN
+737 WEMKKMFNEICNKTN

>member
-1 MKRIQ
+1 MKSIQ
-6 IEIKNGYGIVD
+6 IEIKNGYGIVNFKHD
-17 FNHTFEYEDGKNGSY
+17 FDYEDGKNGSY

-47 SFAKTLSNYSKE
+47 SFAKTLSNYSKG

-72 CTVSGIDPE
+72 CTVLGIDPE
-81 NILSYPSYD
+81 NILSYSSYD

-99 AYLVANQEAKD
+99 AYLVANQEAKE
-110 VYAKASKDVIEAFNK
+110 VYAEASKDVIEAFNK
-125 LKSKVS
+125 LKSKIS
-131 GVTKTKD
+131 EVTKTKD
-138 DNSEVVI
+138 GGDEAII
-145 EDYYRRFVSKE
+145 EDYYRRFVTKE
-156 QVNSVTLPAVIT
+156 EVASITLPAVIT
-168 LLRASLPEIKQ
+168 LLKANLPEIKK
-179 GKIQFCDI
+179 GKIQFCDV

-201 TNKKY
+201 TKEKY
-206 RNFFGSLVK
+206 RGLFDRLVK
-215 AYDEMCASPTYFRGG
+215 AYDEMCASPTYYREG

-236 HKLIKAL
+236 HTLIKAL
-243 DKSNYFSAKHEV
+243 EKSKYFNAKHEV
-255 VLRDNEDRTTKNIN
+255 VLRDSEDKRTKNIN
-269 NKEELENYLKTDFD
+269 NKEEMESYLKTDFD
-283 RIIERYPDLKPAL
+283 RIIEADPGIEKPL

-304 VGTNGEARR
+304 FGTNGEARR

-343 GCIEEIENLL
+343 GCVEEIENLL
-353 KVHDGSKSKIEEAL
+353 KVNDESKSKIEEAL
-367 EKADDAD
+367 KKADAAD

-419 PRNPSM
+419 PRNPNM
-425 PYKEHPDNS
+425 PYRERPDNS
-434 GQLSML
+434 GQLSVL
-440 GRVLSNGER
+440 GGVLSNGER

-469 DTLLILDDIV
+469 DTLLVLDDIV

-590 KLTRALH
+590 ELTKALH
-597 TLDNEVTIGHIQQ
+597 TINNDVTIEDIQQ
-610 YLQTIVKVADT
+610 YLQSIISVANT

-628 IHEAIIMHAKEV
+628 IYKAIIMHAKKV
-640 AAATSDGFSLKDNL
+640 TTTTSDGFSLKDNL

-668 ISKISE
+668 INKISE
-674 EDYRNAVSKE
+674 EDYRNAVSRE

-695 SNNCSDPNKQIY
+695 SNNCSDPNKPTY
-707 LKMFNKAAAIVDGTI
+707 LKMFNKAAAIVDGAI
-722 HINSFMYEPLVDVGT
+722 HINSFMYEPLVDIGT

-752 PLGEL
+752 PSGEL

>member
-1 MKRIQ
+1 MKSIQ
-6 IEIKNGYGIVD
+6 IEIKNGYGIVNFKHD
-17 FNHTFEYEDGKNGSY
+17 FDYEDGKNGSY

-47 SFAKTLSNYSKE
+47 SFAKTLSNYSKG

-72 CTVSGIDPE
+72 CTVLGIDPE
-81 NILSYPSYD
+81 NILSYSSYD

-99 AYLVANQEAKD
+99 AYLVANQEAKE
-110 VYAKASKDVIEAFNK
+110 VYAEASKDVIEAFNK
-125 LKSKVS
+125 LKSKIS
-131 GVTKTKD
+131 EVTKTKD
-138 DNSEVVI
+138 GGDEAII
-145 EDYYRRFVSKE
+145 EDYYRRFVTKE
-156 QVNSVTLPAVIT
+156 EVASITLPAVIT
-168 LLRASLPEIKQ
+168 LLKANLPEIKK
-179 GKIQFCDI
+179 GKIQFCDV

-201 TNKKY
+201 TKEKY
-206 RNFFGSLVK
+206 RGLFDRLVK
-215 AYDEMCASPTYFRGG
+215 AYDEMCASPTYYREG

-236 HKLIKAL
+236 HTLIKAL
-243 DKSNYFSAKHEV
+243 EKSKYFNAKHEV
-255 VLRDNEDRTTKNIN
+255 VLRDSEDKRTKNIN
-269 NKEELENYLKTDFD
+269 NKEEMESYLKTDFD
-283 RIIERYPDLKPAL
+283 RIIEADPGIEKPL

-304 VGTNGEARR
+304 FGTNGEARR

-343 GCIEEIENLL
+343 GCVEEIENLL
-353 KVHDGSKSKIEEAL
+353 KVNDESKSKIEEAL
-367 EKADDAD
+367 KKADDAD

-419 PRNPSM
+419 PRNPNM
-425 PYKEHPDNS
+425 PYRERPDNS
-434 GQLSML
+434 GQLSVL

-455 NIIFDVKKKLKDGV
+455 NIICDVKKKLKDGA
-469 DTLLILDDIV
+469 DTLLVLDDVV

-523 YPKNEKQFRLV
+523 YPKNKEQFRLV
-534 ISDENNNLSA
+534 ISDEKNNLSA

-590 KLTRALH
+590 ELTKALH
-597 TLDNEVTIGHIQQ
+597 TINNDVTIEDIQQ
-610 YLQTIVKVADT
+610 YLQSIISVANT

-628 IHEAIIMHAKEV
+628 IYKAIIMHAKKV
-640 AAATSDGFSLKDNL
+640 TTTTSDGFSLKDNL

-668 ISKISE
+668 INKISE
-674 EDYRNAVSKE
+674 EDYRNAVSRE

-695 SNNCSDPNKQIY
+695 SNNCSDPNKPTY
-707 LKMFNKAAAIVDGTI
+707 LKMFNKAAAIVDGAI
-722 HINSFMYEPLVDVGT
+722 HINSFMYEPLVDIGT

-752 PLGEL
+752 PSGEL

>member
-1 MKRIQ
+1 MKSIQ

-17 FNHTFEYEDGKNGSY
+17 FKHKFEYKDGTTGGCCN
-32 CHFYGLY
+32 FYGLY

-47 SFAKTLSNYSKE
+47 SFAKTLLNHSKGL
-59 EAVADEIYQVSGS
+59 VVSDEIYDIPGV
-72 CTVSGIDPE
+72 CTVSGIEPE

-90 GRVYLSDNA
+90 GRVYLSENA
-99 AYLVANQEAKD
+99 TYLVANQEAKE
-110 VYAKASKDVIEAFNK
+110 VYAEASKDVIKAFNK
-125 LKSKVS
+125 LKSKIS
-131 GVTKTKD
+131 EVTKTKD
-138 DNSEVVI
+138 GDGATVI
-145 EDYYRRFVSKE
+145 EDYYRRFITKE
-156 QVNSVTLPAVIT
+156 QVASITLPAVIT
-168 LLRASLPEIKQ
+168 LLKANLPEIKK
-179 GKIQFCDI
+179 GKIQFCDV
-187 SLNVFNSSNFKKFI
+187 SLNMFNSSNFKKFI
-201 TNKKY
+201 TKKEY
-206 RNFFGSLVK
+206 RGLFDRLVK
-215 AYDEMCASPTYFRGG
+215 AYDEMCASPTYYREG

-243 DKSNYFSAKHEV
+243 EKSKYFNAKHEV
-255 VLRDNEDRTTKNIN
+255 VLKDGEDKRTKNIN

-283 RIIERYPDLKPAL
+283 RIIEKYPDLGDAL
-296 NQLIADFS
+296 KKLIEDFS

-353 KVHDGSKSKIEEAL
+353 KVNDESKSKIEEAL
-367 EKADDAD
+367 KNADNAD
-374 TEWQDVKDVFND
+374 TDWQDVIDIFND

-393 RIDIVNKKDTIVED
+393 RIDIANKKDAIVED
-407 LVPPVFE
+407 LISPIFE

-425 PYKEHPDNS
+425 PYKERPDNS

-455 NIIFDVKKKLKDGV
+455 NIIFDVKKKLKDGA
-469 DTLLILDDIV
+469 DTLLVLDDVV

-534 ISDENNNLSA
+534 ISDEKNNLSA

-576 IVEFQHGKSHDDYK
+576 IVEFQYGKDHDDYK
-590 KLTRALH
+590 ELTKALH
-597 TLDNEVTIGHIQQ
+597 TINNDVTIEDIQQ
-610 YLQTIVKVADT
+610 YLQSIISVADT
-621 PFDKSLN
+621 PFNRSLS
-628 IHEAIIMHAKEV
+628 IYEAIIMHAKEV
-640 AAATSDGFSLKDNL
+640 AADASDSFSLKDNL

-695 SNNCSDPNKQIY
+695 SNNCSDPNKQTY

-737 WEMKKMFNEIYDKTN
+737 WEMKKMFNEICNKTN

>member
-1 MKRIQ
+1 MKSIQ

-17 FNHTFEYEDGKNGSY
+17 FKHKFEYKDGTTGGCCN
-32 CHFYGLY
+32 FYGLY

-47 SFAKTLSNYSKE
+47 SFAKTLFNYSKGI
-59 EAVADEIYQVSGS
+59 AVSDEIYQIPGS
-72 CTVSGIDPE
+72 CVVSGIEQE

-90 GRVYLSDNA
+90 GRVYLSENA
-99 AYLVANQEAKD
+99 TYLVANQEAKK
-110 VYAKASKDVIEAFNK
+110 VYAEASKDVIEAFNK
-125 LKSKVS
+125 LKSKIS
-131 GVTKTKD
+131 EVTKKKD
-138 DNSEVVI
+138 DDSESVI
-145 EDYYRRFVSKE
+145 EDYYYRFVSEE

-168 LLRASLPEIKQ
+168 LLRANLPEIKQ

-206 RNFFGSLVK
+206 SGLFGSLVK
-215 AYDEMCASPTYFRGG
+215 AYDEMRASPTYYREG

-236 HKLIKAL
+236 HTLIKAL
-243 DKSNYFSAKHEV
+243 EKSKYFNAKHEV
-255 VLRDNEDRTTKNIN
+255 VLKDGEDKRTKNIN

-283 RIIERYPDLKPAL
+283 RIIELYPNLKAAL

-304 VGTNGEARR
+304 VGTNGEVRR

-343 GCIEEIENLL
+343 GCIEEIESLL

-367 EKADDAD
+367 KKADNAD
-374 TEWQDVKDVFND
+374 TDWKDIINIFND
-386 RFSSLPY
+386 RFNSLPY
-393 RIDIVNKKDTIVED
+393 RIDIVNKKDAIVED
-407 LVPPVFE
+407 LISPIFE

-425 PYKEHPDNS
+425 PYKERPDNS

-469 DTLLILDDIV
+469 DTLLILDDVV

-544 EEMFDPRVFGNYK
+544 EEMFDPRVFGSYK
-557 KDAATDKS
+557 KDAAGNES

-576 IVEFQHGKSHDDYK
+576 IVEFQHDKSHDDYK

-597 TLDNEVTIGHIQQ
+597 TLDNEVTVGHVQQ
-610 YLQTIVKVADT
+610 YLQTIVKVANT

-628 IHEAIIMHAKEV
+628 IHKAIIMHAKEV

-695 SNNCSDPNKQIY
+695 SNNCSDPNKQTY
-707 LKMFNKAAAIVDGTI
+707 LKMFNKAAAIVDGAI

-752 PLGEL
+752 PSGEL

>member
-1 MKRIQ
+1 MKIIQ

-17 FNHTFEYEDGKNGSY
+17 FNHTFEYEDSKNGSY

-47 SFAKTLSNYSKE
+47 SFAKTLLNYSE
-59 EAVADEIYQVSGS
+59 GRAVSDEIYQISGK
-72 CTVSGIDPE
+72 CIVSGIESKD
-81 NILSYPSYD
+81 ILSYPSYD
-90 GRVYLSDNA
+90 GRVYLSENA
-99 AYLVANQEAKD
+99 TYLVANQEAKN
-110 VYAKASKDVIEAFNK
+110 VYTEASKDVIEAFNK

-131 GVTKTKD
+131 VVTKTKD
-138 DNSEVVI
+138 DDSEAVI

-156 QVNSVTLPAVIT
+156 QADSVTLPAVIT
-168 LLRASLPEIKQ
+168 LLKANLPEIKQ

-187 SLNVFNSSNFKKFI
+187 SLNVFNSYNFKKFI
-201 TNKKY
+201 TKKEY
-206 RNFFGSLVK
+206 RGLFDRLVK
-215 AYDEMCASPTYFRGG
+215 AYDEMRTSPTYYREG

-236 HKLIKAL
+236 HTLIKAL
-243 DKSNYFSAKHEV
+243 EKSKYFNAKHEV
-255 VLRDNEDRTTKNIN
+255 VLKDGEDKRTKNIN

-318 SRRDILLFMGDED
+318 SRRDILLFMGDEN

-353 KVHDGSKSKIEEAL
+353 KVNDESKSKIEEAL
-367 EKADDAD
+367 KKADDAD

-393 RIDIVNKKDTIVED
+393 RIDIVNKKDAIVED
-407 LVPPVFE
+407 LISPIFE

-425 PYKEHPDNS
+425 PYKERPDNS

-469 DTLLILDDIV
+469 DTLLVLDDVV

-494 QELASQNSQLYII
+494 QELASQNSNLYII

-534 ISDENNNLSA
+534 VSDEKNNLSA

-557 KDAATDKS
+557 KDASRDKS

-576 IVEFQHGKSHDDYK
+576 IIEFQYDKSHNDYK
-590 KLTRALH
+590 ELTKALH
-597 TLDNEVTIGHIQQ
+597 TLSNDMTVGDIQQ
-610 YLQTIVKVADT
+610 HLQSIVSVTDT
-621 PFDKSLN
+621 PFNESLN
-628 IHEAIIMHAKEV
+628 IHEVIVRYAKEV
-640 AAATSDGFSLKDNL
+640 ATNTSDGFSLKDNL

-674 EDYRNAVSKE
+674 TDYRNAVNKE
-684 RDLTRKLLILY
+684 CDLTRKLLILY
-695 SNNCSDPNKQIY
+695 SNNYSEPKKQIL

-722 HINSFMYEPLVDVGT
+722 HINSFMYEPLVDIGT

>member
-1 MKRIQ
+1 MKSIQ

-17 FNHTFEYEDGKNGSY
+17 FKHKFEYKDGTTGGCCN
-32 CHFYGLY
+32 FYGLY

-47 SFAKTLSNYSKE
+47 SFAKALFNYSQGT
-59 EAVADEIYQVSGS
+59 AVSDEIYQIPGS
-72 CTVSGIDPE
+72 CVVSGIEPE
-81 NILSYPSYD
+81 DILSYPSYD
-90 GRVYLSDNA
+90 GRVYLSENA
-99 AYLVANQEAKD
+99 THLVANHEAKK
-110 VYAKASKDVIEAFNK
+110 VYAEASKDVIEAFNK
-125 LKSKVS
+125 LKSKIS
-131 GVTKTKD
+131 EVTKKKD
-138 DNSEVVI
+138 DDSGSVI
-145 EDYYRRFVSKE
+145 EDYYYRFVSKE
-156 QVNSVTLPAVIT
+156 QMKSVTLPAVTT
-168 LLRASLPEIKQ
+168 LVRANLPEIKQ
-179 GKIQFCDI
+179 GKAQFCDI
-187 SLNVFNSSNFKKFI
+187 SLDVFNSSNFKKFI

-206 RNFFGSLVK
+206 SGLFGSLVK
-215 AYDEMCASPTYFRGG
+215 AYDEMRASPTYYREG

-236 HKLIKAL
+236 HTLIKAL
-243 DKSNYFSAKHEV
+243 EKSKYFNAKHEV
-255 VLRDNEDRTTKNIN
+255 VLKDGEDKRTKNIN

-283 RIIERYPDLKPAL
+283 RIIELYPNLKAAL

-304 VGTNGEARR
+304 VGTNGEVRR

-343 GCIEEIENLL
+343 GCIEEIESLL

-367 EKADDAD
+367 KKADNAD
-374 TEWQDVKDVFND
+374 TEWQDVIDIFND

-393 RIDIVNKKDTIVED
+393 RIDIANKKDAIVED
-407 LVPPVFE
+407 LVPPIFE

-419 PRNPSM
+419 LRNRNM
-425 PYKEHPDNS
+425 PYRERPDNS

-455 NIIFDVKKKLKDGV
+455 NIIFDVKKKLQDGA
-469 DTLLILDDIV
+469 DTLLVLDDVV

-523 YPKNEKQFRLV
+523 YPKNKEQFRLV
-534 ISDENNNLSA
+534 VSDENNNLSA

-576 IVEFQHGKSHDDYK
+576 IVEFQYGKNHDDYK
-590 KLTRALH
+590 ELTRALH
-597 TLDNEVTIGHIQQ
+597 TLDDEITTGQIQQ
-610 YLQTIVKVADT
+610 HLQSIVSVTDT
-621 PFDKSLN
+621 PFDESLN
-628 IHEAIIMHAKEV
+628 IHEAIIRYAKEV
-640 AAATSDGFSLKDNL
+640 ATNAYDGFSLKDNL

-668 ISKISE
+668 INKISE

-684 RDLTRKLLILY
+684 RDLTRKLLVLY
-695 SNNCSDPNKQIY
+695 SNNCSDLNKQT
-707 LKMFNKAAAIVDGTI
+707 LSKMFNKAAAIVDGTI

-737 WEMKKMFNEIYDKTN
+737 WEMKKMFNEIYHETN

>member
-17 FNHTFEYEDGKNGSY
+17 FNHDFKYKDDKNGSH

-47 SFAKTLSNYSKE
+47 SFAKTLFNYSKGI
-59 EAVADEIYQVSGS
+59 AVSDEIYQIPGS
-72 CTVSGIDPE
+72 CVVSGIKRE

-90 GRVYLSDNA
+90 GRVYLSGSA
-99 AYLVANQEAKD
+99 AYLVSNQKVKEA
-110 VYAKASKDVIEAFNK
+110 YAEASKDVIEAFGR
-125 LKSKVS
+125 LRSKILA
-131 GVTKTKD
+131 VTRTN
-138 DNSEVVI
+138 DNEGETVV
-145 EDYYRRFVSKE
+145 EDYYSRLVSKE
-156 QVNSVTLPAVIT
+156 QVKSVTLPAVIT
-168 LLRASLPEIKQ
+168 LLRANLPEIKQ
-179 GKIQFCDI
+179 GKAQFCDI

-206 RNFFGSLVK
+206 SGLFGSLVK
-215 AYDEMCASPTYFRGG
+215 AYDEMRASPTYYREG

-236 HKLIKAL
+236 HTLIKAL
-243 DKSNYFSAKHEV
+243 EKSKYFNAKHEV
-255 VLRDNEDRTTKNIN
+255 VLRDSEDKRTKNIN
-269 NKEELENYLKTDFD
+269 SKEELENHLKTDFD
-283 RIIERYPDLKPAL
+283 RIIELYPNLKAAL

-343 GCIEEIENLL
+343 GCVEEIENLL
-353 KVHDGSKSKIEEAL
+353 KVNDESKSKIEEAL
-367 EKADDAD
+367 KNADDAE
-374 TEWQDVKDVFND
+374 TEWQDVIDIFND

-393 RIDIVNKKDTIVED
+393 RIDIANKKDAIVED
-407 LVPPVFE
+407 LISPIFE

-425 PYKEHPDNS
+425 PYKERPDNS
-434 GQLSML
+434 GQLSIL

-455 NIIFDVKKKLKDGV
+455 NIIFDVRKKLKDGV
-469 DTLLILDDIV
+469 DILLVLDDVV

-576 IVEFQHGKSHDDYK
+576 IVEFQYGKDYDDYK
-590 KLTRALH
+590 ELTKALH
-597 TLDNEVTIGHIQQ
+597 TINNDVTIEDIQQ
-610 YLQTIVKVADT
+610 YIQSIVSVADT
-621 PFDKSLN
+621 PFNRSLS
-628 IHEAIIMHAKEV
+628 IYEAIIMHAKEV

-695 SNNCSDPNKQIY
+695 SNNCSDPNKQTY

-722 HINSFMYEPLVDVGT
+722 HINSFMYEPLVDIGT
-737 WEMKKMFNEIYDKTN
+737 WEMKKMFNEIYHETN
-752 PLGEL
+752 PLGKI